1 MEQLIRFDWA
11 IKKLLRTKANADI
24 LEGFLTAMLNEDV
37 TVKSILESESNQEDE
52 ADKFNRV
59 DLLAENAKNELILIE
74 VQVRSEYDFFHRVAY
89 GAAKLLTEHMQ
100 KGQPYRDIRK
110 VISVSITYFNLG
122 LGTDY
127 LYHGTTDF
135 VGVHTRDTLTLTDAQ
150 HSLFGVREVRKIFPE
165 YYLIRVGRFPD
176 EVHDALDEWIYM
188 LKHSEVRPEFGA
200 KNIQKASEKLRIM
213 NLDEHQRKAYDR
225 YLDNLSYHKSVLWS
239 SREEGRS
246 EGKQEERLAVAR
258 KALDQGLDIQT
269 ISALTELT
277 REELLK
283 IQKDV

>member
-74 VQVRSEYDFFHRVAY
+74 VRVRSEYDFFHRVAY

-213 NLDEHQRKAYDR
+213 NLDEHQ
-225 YLDNLSYHKSVLWS
+225 LS
-239 SREEGRS
+239 
-246 EGKQEERLAVAR
+246 
-258 KALDQGLDIQT
+258 
-269 ISALTELT
+269 
-277 REELLK
+277 
-283 IQKDV
+283 

>member
-74 VQVRSEYDFFHRVAY
+74 VRVRSEYDFFHRVAY

-225 YLDNLSYHKSVLWS
+225 YLDNLSYHKSVLWF
-239 SREEGRS
+239 SREEGR
-246 EGKQEERLAVAR
+246 QEERLAVAR

-269 ISALTELT
+269 ISALTGLT
-277 REELLK
+277 HEDILK
-283 IQKDV
+283 Q